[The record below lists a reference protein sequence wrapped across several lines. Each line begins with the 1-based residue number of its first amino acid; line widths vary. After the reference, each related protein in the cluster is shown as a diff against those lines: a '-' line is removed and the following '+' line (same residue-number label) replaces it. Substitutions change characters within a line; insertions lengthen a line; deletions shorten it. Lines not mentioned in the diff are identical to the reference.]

1 MLVDLPVPTWES
13 WQAQYREEIRV
24 KVWWDELQRPKPK
37 IKREYFPA
45 PLFYPWFDSK
55 RQWRSGDEPK
65 RVRQIRPGTVP
76 GHCLVL
82 APAVLV
88 PRRGYLLLDHCHR
101 IRDLRPRV
109 LAVDALIVKPEQL
122 KAFADLLGKW
132 HE

>member
-37 IKREYFPA
+37 IERVYYPSA
-45 PLFYPWFDSK
+45 VYYPWFADK
-55 RQWRSGDEPK
+55 REWRSGKEPK
-65 RVRQIRPGTVP
+65 RFIPSKKR
-76 GHCLVL
+76 GHSLII
-82 APAVLV
+82 APAVFL
-88 PRRGYLLLDHCHR
+88 PHRGYLLLDCCHR
-101 IRDLRPRV
+101 IRDLRPYF